1 MPPSSKV
8 PRRPGTIRGA
18 ARAPPSSQRR
28 ETSAQPSS
36 SFNRCCCV
44 WRLYLT
50 IVSASLQCIRLY
62 WLYSLAGMDQI
73 FRCASVMSNPSFS
86 LQGIISHKA
95 CIILAFDPGVPY
107 SNKPKAKQSHVTEG
121 GQTLTHVRQ
130 KNSDLPLLVAS
141 VAPEQALG
149 TSPHFGGIEDI
160 GGGKRLQV
168 RCRLAWHCLVCK
180 FWSIS
185 FFFAFCSTIWPLVTL
200 QTQFTCVGQ
209 EQQALVVPG
218 DAQKSR
224 DWEQSQASP
233 QQRHILTYPLLIFA
247 LSSPTC
253 AK

>member
-1 MPPSSKV
+1 
-8 PRRPGTIRGA
+8 
-18 ARAPPSSQRR
+18 
-28 ETSAQPSS
+28 
-36 SFNRCCCV
+36 
-44 WRLYLT
+44 
-50 IVSASLQCIRLY
+50 
-62 WLYSLAGMDQI
+62 
-73 FRCASVMSNPSFS
+73 MSNPSFS

-107 SNKPKAKQSHVTEG
+107 SNKTKAKQSHVTEG

-200 QTQFTCVGQ
+200 RHNSH
-209 EQQALVVPG
+209 ALDRNNRLSLSLEMP
-218 DAQKSR
+218 KSR
-224 DWEQSQASP
+224 EIGNKAKH
-233 QQRHILTYPLLIFA
+233 RHHNGI
-247 LSSPTC
+247 S
-253 AK
+253 

>member
-1 MPPSSKV
+1 MAPHVRRHRRKEERHRRNLHLPLIVAAAYGGCILRSS
-8 PRRPGTIRGA
+8 
-18 ARAPPSSQRR
+18 
-28 ETSAQPSS
+28 
-36 SFNRCCCV
+36 
-44 WRLYLT
+44 RLPYN
-50 IVSASLQCIRLY
+50 VSGSILSLEWING
-62 WLYSLAGMDQI
+62 SD
-73 FRCASVMSNPSFS
+73 FPRCASVMSNPSFS

-200 QTQFTCVGQ
+200 QDTIHMRWTGTTGSRCPWRCPKVERLGTKPSIATTTAYPNVSFAYFRFVVSNVCQIGRTQN
-209 EQQALVVPG
+209 P
-218 DAQKSR
+218 
-224 DWEQSQASP
+224 
-233 QQRHILTYPLLIFA
+233 
-247 LSSPTC
+247 SST
-253 AK
+253 